1 MEYMT
6 IWSIGYRVRAALTVT
21 IVAESEKAIQFQ
33 VADNPKIKLWFPRK
47 ALNEVNGALDR
58 HFELARWFT
67 FNDFTRNVFDRY
79 ASHY

>member
-1 MEYMT
+1 MEYVS
-6 IWSIGYRVRAALTVT
+6 IWSIGYRVKAALRVT
-21 IVAESEKAIQFQ
+21 LVAETEKAMQFQ

-47 ALNEVNGALDR
+47 AVLQVNGAAGQ
-58 HFELARWFT
+58 HYELARWFT